1 MGSTSPY
8 DSRQCLSLLVVK
20 SNRLQ
25 LRTTGRVN
33 GTCIEGK
40 RGKKG
45 CTVGKAYSTIMSS
58 NRVIEAFGTSI
69 TSSSITESESWKKKS
84 RRFAP
89 EGRAWPTRRRGQ
101 RKEIILVTLMPTAR
115 SAHLSC
121 QASLRCQGKPSGGSR
136 RLHSFRRSSDL
147 YPANS

>member
-1 MGSTSPY
+1 MTTASASA
-8 DSRQCLSLLVVK
+8 SLVVR

-25 LRTTGRVN
+25 LRTTGRVS

-69 TSSSITESESWKKKS
+69 TSSSITESESL
-84 RRFAP
+84 
-89 EGRAWPTRRRGQ
+89 E
-101 RKEIILVTLMPTAR
+101 KEI
-115 SAHLSC
+115 
-121 QASLRCQGKPSGGSR
+121 
-136 RLHSFRRSSDL
+136 
-147 YPANS
+147 